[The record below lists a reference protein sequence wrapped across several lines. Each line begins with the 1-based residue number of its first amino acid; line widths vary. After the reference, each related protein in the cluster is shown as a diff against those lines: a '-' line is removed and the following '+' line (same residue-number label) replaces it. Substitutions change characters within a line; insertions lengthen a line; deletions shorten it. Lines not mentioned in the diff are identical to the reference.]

1 MEKNWKEERLKN
13 KKEIYFVLDTFEYPF
28 ISMPTIDCYSYLDTE
43 EAIKCGCK
51 RIRTYDL
58 LHLSFDLLELGY
70 RIYLVKDAKVLEVYP
85 GMDNFSNKDIRFGHN
100 LRRLLLGG
108 FFDTMLDLDRNKF
121 WYDTSMSTT
130 DLCQQERNFQK
141 ATFDCALK
149 VAQKTIGFDLTP
161 MKFEDIGKN
170 LQKLIEKCTNGKFTT
185 NGANGIT
192 EQLIATKND

>member
-121 WYDTSMSTT
+121 CYDTSMSTT

-192 EQLIATKND
+192 EQLIATRND

>member
-149 VAQKTIGFDLTP
+149 VAQKTIGFDLIP

>member
-28 ISMPTIDCYSYLDTE
+28 ISMPTIDCYSYFDTE

-58 LHLSFDLLELGY
+58 LHLSFDLLERGY

-141 ATFDCALK
+141 ATFDCTLK

-170 LQKLIEKCTNGKFTT
+170 LQKLIEKRTNGKFTT
-185 NGANGIT
+185 NGANGIS
-192 EQLIATKND
+192 EQLIATRND

>member
-58 LHLSFDLLELGY
+58 LHLSFDLLERGY

-192 EQLIATKND
+192 EQLIATRND

>member
-28 ISMPTIDCYSYLDTE
+28 ISMPAIDCYSYLDTE

-58 LHLSFDLLELGY
+58 LHLSFDLLERGY

-141 ATFDCALK
+141 AAFDCALK

-192 EQLIATKND
+192 EQLIATRND

>member
-1 MEKNWKEERLKN
+1 MEKNWKEERLNN

-28 ISMPTIDCYSYLDTE
+28 ISMPTIDCYSYFDTK

-51 RIRTYDL
+51 CIRTYDL

-85 GMDNFSNKDIRFGHN
+85 GMDNFNDKDIRFSHN

-108 FFDTMLDLDRNKF
+108 FFDSMLNIEQNKF
-121 WYDTSMSTT
+121 WYDTSISTT
-130 DLCQQERNFQK
+130 DLCQQERIFQK
-141 ATFDCALK
+141 STFDCALNVTK
-149 VAQKTIGFDLTP
+149 KTIGFDLVP
-161 MKFEDIGKN
+161 MKFKDIGKN
-170 LQKLIEKCTNGKFTT
+170 IQNLIEKCTKGKFTT
-185 NGANGIT
+185 NSANGIT

>member
-58 LHLSFDLLELGY
+58 LHLSFDLLKRGY

-161 MKFEDIGKN
+161 MKFKDVGKN
-170 LQKLIEKCTNGKFTT
+170 IQNLVEKCTNGKFTT

-192 EQLIATKND
+192 EQLIATRND

>member
-192 EQLIATKND
+192 EQLIATRND

>member
-58 LHLSFDLLELGY
+58 LHLSFDLLERGY

-141 ATFDCALK
+141 ATFDYALK

-170 LQKLIEKCTNGKFTT
+170 LQKLIEKMYK
-185 NGANGIT
+185 
-192 EQLIATKND
+192 